1 MRSIPMPNANPLY
14 FLESRPQLS
23 STFGSTI
30 PQPKISTQ
38 PLYLQMLQPLPLQM
52 LHEISTSALGSV
64 NGKYEGLSL
73 IFVSFPKTLGQN
85 YNSVCLRSEKETF
98 SSM

>member
-14 FLESRPQLS
+14 FLESIPQLS

-38 PLYLQMLQPLPLQM
+38 PLYLQILQPLPLQI

-64 NGKYEGLSL
+64 KGKYEGLSL
-73 IFVSFPKTLGQN
+73 IFVSFPKTLGQ
-85 YNSVCLRSEKETF
+85 SEGVF
-98 SSM
+98 V